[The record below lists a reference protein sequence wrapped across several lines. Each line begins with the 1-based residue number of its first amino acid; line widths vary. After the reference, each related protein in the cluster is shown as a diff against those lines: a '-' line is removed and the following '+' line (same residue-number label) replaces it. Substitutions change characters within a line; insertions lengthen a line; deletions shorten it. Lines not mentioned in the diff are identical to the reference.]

1 MFKIKQDNC
10 STDLH
15 ADLDLV
21 DIPTHLGVFFVFWKA
36 ATKQNKRLHFPWFE
50 SGFFTVATE
59 ELTLSIS
66 IL

>member
-21 DIPTHLGVFFVFWKA
+21 DIPTHLKNEYNA
-36 ATKQNKRLHFPWFE
+36 ILI
-50 SGFFTVATE
+50 E
-59 ELTLSIS
+59 EFIR
-66 IL
+66 I

>member
-1 MFKIKQDNC
+1 MSIMLFSSRN
-10 STDLH
+10 SLEFN
-15 ADLDLV
+15 
-21 DIPTHLGVFFVFWKA
+21 LGVFFVFWKA